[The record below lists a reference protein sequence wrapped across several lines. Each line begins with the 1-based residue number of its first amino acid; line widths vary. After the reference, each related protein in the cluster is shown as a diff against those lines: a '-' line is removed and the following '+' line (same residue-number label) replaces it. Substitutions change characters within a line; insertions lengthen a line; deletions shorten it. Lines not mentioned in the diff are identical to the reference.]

1 MATTMAIH
9 RGNIM
14 TIFQFIFSCQLHCI
28 VNCVQAFH
36 INRPAYSHSLPGR
49 SQSQLIRRK
58 HLFQPSLLPN
68 DDNLEPQSSLQS
80 SSSSIPLSTS
90 LSTSTSNLRFQ
101 HSSPTPSIQ
110 DETSFSKK
118 PFHPLS
124 SPVVSISS
132 KIKETITDIS

>member
-36 INRPAYSHSLPGR
+36 INRPAYSHSLPER

-58 HLFQPSLLPN
+58 HLFQPSLSPN
-68 DDNLEPQSSLQS
+68 DDNLEPLSALQ

-101 HSSPTPSIQ
+101 HPPPPSIQ

>member
-101 HSSPTPSIQ
+101 HSPPSIYTRRNLLLQ
-110 DETSFSKK
+110 KALPSTILASYLDSFQ
-118 PFHPLS
+118 
-124 SPVVSISS
+124 
-132 KIKETITDIS
+132 IKETTTDIS

>member
-124 SPVVSISS
+124 SPVISIPS
-132 KIKETITDIS
+132 K